1 MSGYDL
7 QPHASYGVVN
17 LGDVKLV
24 FLTVSTLGLFF
35 SVLSQERP
43 RGNQRFSAWENRYQD
58 PAGILTACSH
68 DASAFLLPLT
78 LLFPAL
84 FLQV

>member
-43 RGNQRFSAWENRYQD
+43 RGNQ
-58 PAGILTACSH
+58 
-68 DASAFLLPLT
+68 
-78 LLFPAL
+78 
-84 FLQV
+84 